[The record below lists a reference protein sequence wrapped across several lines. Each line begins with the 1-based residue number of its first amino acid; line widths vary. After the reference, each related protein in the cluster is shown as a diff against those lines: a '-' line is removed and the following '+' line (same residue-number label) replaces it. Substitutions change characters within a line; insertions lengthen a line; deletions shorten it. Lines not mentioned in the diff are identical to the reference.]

1 VVSEWDTQEP
11 AGSAFTAV
19 ANWRDYSWVE
29 WQGAWFAQKAEAFKA
44 IIDLPRRVSIPIE
57 VCLSISDSDPE
68 VQLLRDNGWRLES
81 PGDRVGDADSYRRY
95 IRQSRGE
102 FSPVRPIC
110 SLGRSGW
117 FSDRSGCYLAA
128 GRPVVMEDTGLG
140 RHVPVGLGLLTYT
153 DIDSAVRCLE
163 AVKRDYSRHAFA
175 AREFAREHLDSDRVL
190 GRILRLVGL

>member
-11 AGSAFTAV
+11 PGAAFTTV

-29 WQGAWFAQKAEAFKA
+29 WRGTWYAQKAEAFKA
-44 IIDLPRRVSIPIE
+44 VIDLPRRVSMPIE
-57 VCLSISDSDPE
+57 VCLSIADSDPE
-68 VQLLRDNGWRLES
+68 LPLLRENGWRLVS
-81 PGDRVGDADSYRRY
+81 PRERVGNADLYRRY
-95 IRQSRGE
+95 IHGSRGE

-128 GRPVVMEDTGLG
+128 GRPVIMEDTGLG
-140 RHVPVGLGLLTYT
+140 HHLPVGAGLLTYT
-153 DIDSAVRCLE
+153 DVDTAVQCLE
-163 AVKRDYSRHAFA
+163 AVERDYVRHASA

-190 GRILRLVGL
+190 GRILRLAGL